1 MESLAMIIGIVML
14 VLNLVGIICLGIVLG
29 HWFLTL
35 IGYIIALVILGSFSE
50 AGPIILMGITSV
62 ATIVV
67 IIVCVVMM
75 IKDKKLQKQQNEL
88 NIALLNAVKE
98 GNKQTVQELMEKGG
112 NANYIGYVSSDKK
125 SLLEIAVENN
135 DKEMVTL
142 LIEKGANVNLDN
154 DGKCPL
160 DYANNE
166 EIIALLRSHGA
177 KTQEEIEKE
186 LKEEQARKEEE
197 ERKEAERKKKE
208 ELEKETKYWQD
219 LLIQRNRKI
228 VCKECKTELDK
239 CSEVCPTCGKKIV
252 TVVGKEND
260 CNFSTIQEALDS
272 VEEDA
277 IIKVKPGIYEE
288 HLHFSKKVHLIGCTD
303 TIINKSSNDLPI
315 VVFDSSKSCEI
326 DVPVEIEGIIFTHK
340 KDLHFDTV
348 SDLLKNTDVLENNN
362 EKSSGIK
369 NEDSLLFIK
378 SECNFVN
385 SAILYSESNGITFSD
400 NKSKFDISFVCY
412 SCFNGINIIN
422 NAEVMIDNSEI
433 CDSGFNGICI
443 QSRKSSSII
452 FCKIFRNCEHGI
464 SIEPIFLFSEDAE
477 TSDMVISECRI
488 YSNKRNGVRVNNL
501 LSSVMLDFCNIFT
514 NETGIAVVAE
524 TGKVIVNSCVILA
537 NKVGIKDSSKIET
550 SYINCKIDS
559 NEFGI
564 GCYDSSE
571 VFLSGCDIHS
581 NKHGVA
587 TVDHSSPKVS
597 KCKIHDNYEHS
608 IFCCENSSIF
618 VADSEIYSNPTIAID
633 LTDDA
638 FGFFVNCD
646 VHDNLISVADNSSC
660 ISKFDNCREWNNG

>member
-1 MESLAMIIGIVML
+1 MESLAMIIGIVIM
-14 VLNLVGIICLGIVLG
+14 VLNLVGIIWLGIVLG

-50 AGPIILMGITSV
+50 TGSIILMGITSV

-67 IIVCVVMM
+67 IIVYIVMM

-88 NIALLNAVKE
+88 NIALLNAVNE
-98 GNKQTVQELMEKGG
+98 GNKQTVQELIEKGG
-112 NANYIGYVSSDKK
+112 KVNYIGYVSSDKK

-142 LIEKGANVNLDN
+142 LIEKGADVNLEN
-154 DGKCPL
+154 GGITPL
-160 DYANNE
+160 DCTENE

-340 KDLHFDTV
+340 KDLQFDTV
-348 SDLLKNTDVLENNN
+348 SSFIKTSLYFEADNEVSDLEYLFVVNSNSSFLNIAILCSDGHGINFCDTNSIVSISYLHHMRGLGIFIEKNTTSLIDSCIISNSYSTGIYCCDASSPKIHNCEICNNGEDGSGGVAITDKSVAIIDACKIHDGKLGLACVAN
-362 EKSSGIK
+362 SNPKITNTFIFGQNQGISVEGNSSGIY
-369 NEDSLLFIK
+369 EDCS
-378 SECNFVN
+378 
-385 SAILYSESNGITFSD
+385 
-400 NKSKFDISFVCY
+400 
-412 SCFNGINIIN
+412 
-422 NAEVMIDNSEI
+422 
-433 CDSGFNGICI
+433 
-443 QSRKSSSII
+443 
-452 FCKIFRNCEHGI
+452 
-464 SIEPIFLFSEDAE
+464 
-477 TSDMVISECRI
+477 I
-488 YSNKRNGVRVNNL
+488 YSNKQCGLGICDESKPIINNCKFFTNGQHGIMIGGNASLCMNNSEISNNGANYAGILCLENSRIYMKDCKSYGPKSYGIHLAHNAAGRFENCEFNGVKED
-501 LSSVMLDFCNIFT
+501 SDYISEFI
-514 NETGIAVVAE
+514 
-524 TGKVIVNSCVILA
+524 SCRQV
-537 NKVGIKDSSKIET
+537 
-550 SYINCKIDS
+550 Y
-559 NEFGI
+559 
-564 GCYDSSE
+564 
-571 VFLSGCDIHS
+571 
-581 NKHGVA
+581 
-587 TVDHSSPKVS
+587 
-597 KCKIHDNYEHS
+597 
-608 IFCCENSSIF
+608 
-618 VADSEIYSNPTIAID
+618 
-633 LTDDA
+633 
-638 FGFFVNCD
+638 
-646 VHDNLISVADNSSC
+646 
-660 ISKFDNCREWNNG
+660 